1 MDYSWFIVAAEVLL
15 IFFGLKLFIRHEYK
29 NEVRKIFDYLTEENR

>member
-29 NEVRKIFDYLTEENR
+29 NESKHKEKNTSL